1 MNLEKISLSSGKHSN
16 IDHGACVM
24 EMVSYLANERWS
36 DHPQCASPSITSLAI
51 WIKDNGDQEHRDV
64 LKTMAPKIVN
74 TKDWKKEPARAKIY
88 AEFAQWAS
96 DRAREWAKHT
106 KHTEYAKFAA
116 EDAMS
121 SAKYSKF
128 AAKTAEY
135 DKSIAYA
142 IYAVEDAVS
151 SAKYVKAAAEYTAK
165 YAMYAEFRKTL
176 YNKAIE
182 TLEKA
187 ITV

>member
-51 WIKDNGDQEHRDV
+51 WINDNGDQEHRDV
-64 LKTMAPKIVN
+64 LKTMASKIVN

-88 AEFAQWAS
+88 AKFAQWAS
-96 DRAREWAKHT
+96 DRAGEHSKLSAECAKSS
-106 KHTEYAKFAA
+106 TEHAKF
-116 EDAMS
+116 
-121 SAKYSKF
+121 SAKYVVFSTK
-128 AAKTAEY
+128 
-135 DKSIAYA
+135 YA
-142 IYAVEDAVS
+142 IYAVEDAVF
-151 SAKYVKAAAEYTAK
+151 SAKYVEY
-165 YAMYAEFRKTL
+165 RKTL
-176 YNKAIE
+176 FNKAIE